1 MKKDIDVKITFSN
14 DWGVQLGKTTLQR
27 RALLWAI
34 FKDDPEAV
42 KELIRLEEEGLI

>member
-1 MKKDIDVKITFSN
+1 MRKTIGIKFSFSN
-14 DWGVQLGKTTLQR
+14 NWGVQLGKTTLQR

-42 KELIRLEEEGLI
+42 KELIRLEEED